1 MDLRHKSFALF
12 FGLLM
17 VLTLSKFSEGQS
29 LCSVNDQFIL
39 FKENNTLNAVVTT
52 LTTEADVSV
61 SITNEKPPGLFELN
75 GLDLI
80 AITVLDYETFNTP
93 YEVDIE
99 CTKDGS
105 SPAKLNLRI
114 ILENINDNPPVF
126 DESEY
131 AINVAELLKVDTSVA
146 RITATDADEGDQLYY
161 RLDAPEGEFDLE
173 ASFNPNILVKKRLDY
188 EKVKQ
193 ITMTLFVQ
201 DTPIS
206 STETVSHTSSTTI
219 KVNIVDVDN
228 RPPWFQPCTTI
239 ENDNSI
245 MCINTGYTGT
255 VNSTGLATGPLPL
268 EPGPI
273 LAIDGDAGINEAIG
287 YKFLADNPTFE
298 INSDTGSITM
308 VKPVN
313 QEGPIVLSV
322 MAYQKQNTDQYA
334 TNTVTFTVR
343 MTTNHPPKFLD
354 PSYEGFISEDAGV
367 NSLVMESKTS
377 NKPLR
382 VQATDDDFVN
392 GVNPNIAFEVIDGSD
407 FYITLEGFILL
418 AKEIPFGTLNLQM
431 RVVDKTNG
439 ESDTASLTIEV
450 TPGIP
455 TTTAVTT
462 ITTTDQTTITDQTTV
477 KITDQTTVKTT
488 DQITDS
494 TTTSDPDAH
503 TSPITGDQQLRFGG
517 YKAEDMAALGG
528 SLAVVIIL
536 CLVGIGLLAYR
547 VKSHNSNWKKIS
559 EVSVFRSNLGGGSG
573 GPKEGVQYVNE
584 SFRHDD
590 DTESVKSGLAA
601 DLEKKLESGVRSAEE
616 QKISTASVPQKTSN
630 IRAASDSSSLAS
642 ADIEKEVKPILTKER
657 RAEDGYKAVWFKQDI
672 DPNTKEDVVII
683 PDTGEPVDH
692 DDDDDDDDDEDDE
705 GNLKTDKEPARRYSK
720 DSDSENEE
728 RLTSDL

>member
-450 TPGIP
+450 TPG
-455 TTTAVTT
+455 
-462 ITTTDQTTITDQTTV
+462 
-477 KITDQTTVKTT
+477 
-488 DQITDS
+488 
-494 TTTSDPDAH
+494 
-503 TSPITGDQQLRFGG
+503 DQQLRFGG

>member
-12 FGLLM
+12 FGLL
-17 VLTLSKFSEGQS
+17 VLLTLSKFSEGQS

-343 MTTNHPPKFLD
+343 MTTNHPPKFVD

-382 VQATDDDFVN
+382 VQAIDDDFVN

-418 AKEIPFGTLNLQM
+418 AKEIPSGTLNLQM

-450 TPGIP
+450 TP
-455 TTTAVTT
+455 
-462 ITTTDQTTITDQTTV
+462 
-477 KITDQTTVKTT
+477 
-488 DQITDS
+488 
-494 TTTSDPDAH
+494 
-503 TSPITGDQQLRFGG
+503 GDQQLRFGG

-616 QKISTASVPQKTSN
+616 QKISTASVPQTTSN
-630 IRAASDSSSLAS
+630 IRAASESSSLAS

>member
-12 FGLLM
+12 FGLL
-17 VLTLSKFSEGQS
+17 VLLTLSKFSEGQS

-343 MTTNHPPKFLD
+343 MTTNHPPKFVK
-354 PSYEGFISEDAGV
+354 PSYEGVISEDAGLD
-367 NSLVMESKTS
+367 SLVMESKTS

-382 VQATDDDFVN
+382 VQAIDDDFVN

-450 TPGIP
+450 TP
-455 TTTAVTT
+455 
-462 ITTTDQTTITDQTTV
+462 
-477 KITDQTTVKTT
+477 
-488 DQITDS
+488 
-494 TTTSDPDAH
+494 
-503 TSPITGDQQLRFGG
+503 GDQQLRFGG

-630 IRAASDSSSLAS
+630 IRAASESSSLAS

-692 DDDDDDDDDEDDE
+692 DDDDDDDEDDE
-705 GNLKTDKEPARRYSK
+705 GNLKTDKEHARRYSK